1 MPMRARSVFGK
12 ILASMTS
19 QERSTVQRECTWSK
33 RGDVPDSVKPHEED
47 SRKEKRQQA
56 PETVSN
62 KKKRQQ
68 MKRKAEQQG
77 LQYGKSRHAIEDDD
91 MWNLMSDTIV
101 LKGNRPRSIS
111 VTTSPM
117 KSRYPRGGA
126 KRPSTAPLNP
136 FHTTRDNST
145 FTGNLSLNVP
155 RRLNIGVSSP
165 SFYGSRK
172 KNHGGNIVRPIT
184 AGSVVSP
191 LKTKN
196 SLLTQSQPLLT

>member
-68 MKRKAEQQG
+68 M
-77 LQYGKSRHAIEDDD
+77 KSRHAIEDDD

-165 SFYGSRK
+165 SFYGSRE